1 MVAATARQ
9 RQLANLELPTSLRVD
24 IYNDSLKLVVYEDY

>member
-9 RQLANLELPTSLRVD
+9 RQLANLELLTSLRVD